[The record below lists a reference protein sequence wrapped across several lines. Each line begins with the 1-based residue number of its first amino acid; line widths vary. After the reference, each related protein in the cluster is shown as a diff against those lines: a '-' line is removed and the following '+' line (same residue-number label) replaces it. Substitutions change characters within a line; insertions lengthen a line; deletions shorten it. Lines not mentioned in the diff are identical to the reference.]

1 MKIYE
6 MIFHKGTYEQTRL
19 FYIQNNKA
27 SRQHFI
33 ENMRLELE
41 QELKDFNLSCKSQ
54 YKHDLFALYKKVQK
68 ESHLH
73 LDAMEDEF
81 TQNSNQKRKLNY
93 FYDILLKIILLLLQL
108 IQQFLQ

>member
-33 ENMRLELE
+33 ELIRLDIDAELSNFKLACLSDD
-41 QELKDFNLSCKSQ
+41 QYDLKA
-54 YKHDLFALYKKVQK
+54 LFEEVHK
-68 ESHLH
+68 ESHFHVDRMEAEFLRDAIATIDQCICLRVKERDVLQPSGNTYH
-73 LDAMEDEF
+73 L
-81 TQNSNQKRKLNY
+81 
-93 FYDILLKIILLLLQL
+93 
-108 IQQFLQ
+108 

>member
-81 TQNSNQKRKLNY
+81 IQNSKAIFDQCICLIVKSHEVLNVV
-93 FYDILLKIILLLLQL
+93 KSL
-108 IQQFLQ
+108 I

>member
-19 FYIQNNKA
+19 FYVQNNKA

-54 YKHDLFALYKKVQK
+54 YKHDLVALYKKVQK

-81 TQNSNQKRKLNY
+81 IQNSKAIFDQCICLIVKSHEVFN
-93 FYDILLKIILLLLQL
+93 IIKPL
-108 IQQFLQ
+108 I

>member
-54 YKHDLFALYKKVQK
+54 YKHDLFTLYKKVQK

-81 TQNSNQKRKLNY
+81 IQNSKAIFDQCICLIVKSHEVLNVV
-93 FYDILLKIILLLLQL
+93 KPL
-108 IQQFLQ
+108 I